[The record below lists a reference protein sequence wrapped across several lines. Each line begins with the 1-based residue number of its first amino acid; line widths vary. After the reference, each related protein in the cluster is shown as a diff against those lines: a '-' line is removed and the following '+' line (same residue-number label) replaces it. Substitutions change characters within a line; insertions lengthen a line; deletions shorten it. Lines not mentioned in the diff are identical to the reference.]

1 MKTKQ
6 VSFLIVLLV
15 LVCWTGASVSQDFD
29 LEEMILP
36 PDNVTDP
43 QTAKTEAMANL
54 DDAVAPLLDLFGFYT
69 GGGLYHSANTH
80 GLGGFDIGVR
90 LVTMIVSK
98 DQQPDLPFPRYEGFK
113 PAQGGIFRDVELMPL
128 PVLQVNL
135 GLVGNLE
142 AMGRFFTYPVGEGE
156 DEGNLTLIGLG
167 VKYGLLQ
174 NMLLPRVAV
183 VASYHYLN
191 VPEEFDF
198 GSANNISAALIVSKG
213 FAIIDLYGGLGYDY
227 TTLAIDLDL
236 GPPIGPVKKEYN
248 GSNFRGN
255 VGFKLKPIPFLFI
268 HADYNFGGVQGFNV
282 GLGVNF
288 M

>member
-1 MKTKQ
+1 MKTNRI
-6 VSFLIVLLV
+6 SFLIVLLV
-15 LVCWTGASVSQDFD
+15 LGCWTGASISQDFD
-29 LEEMILP
+29 LEEMVMP
-36 PDNVTDP
+36 PSSDP
-43 QTAKTEAMANL
+43 QTARSQAIANL

-69 GGGLYHSANTH
+69 GGGLYHSAKTH
-80 GLGGFDIGVR
+80 GLGGFDVGVR
-90 LVTMIVSK
+90 VVTMMVSE
-98 DQQPDLPFPRYEGFK
+98 DQQPDLPFPTNDAAY
-113 PAQGGIFRDVELMPL
+113 GGIFRDVKLMPL

-191 VPEEFDF
+191 VPEAFDF

-213 FAIIDLYGGLGYDY
+213 FAIVDVYGGLGYDY

-236 GPPIGPVKKEYN
+236 GEPIGTVKKEYN

-255 VGFKLKPIPFLFI
+255 LGIKLKPIPFLYI
-268 HADYNFGGVQGFNV
+268 HADYNFGGVQGFNA
-282 GLGVNF
+282 GLGINF